1 VGAADPLSLHRVHGR
16 NVSTTSTAA
25 ESICWGEPRT
35 LRGAPSFS
43 IAAILQLPENKYDK
57 FKWIGLTAPAGVLK
71 SLYVK
76 NCGNP

>member
-1 VGAADPLSLHRVHGR
+1 MVAMSRQPPQRQNRSDG
-16 NVSTTSTAA
+16 
-25 ESICWGEPRT
+25 GEPRT
-35 LRGAPSFS
+35 LRGAPNYS

-57 FKWIGLTAPAGVLK
+57 LKWIGLTASAGVLK